1 MRVKF
6 ELRRQFFRRAK
17 FAIRGIE
24 NLSLRFW
31 LKGVMEKCDGC
42 FLVYRFQVSLFSLFG
57 WKKGIMGWG
66 EYKILDEILSWF
78 EPYHTT
84 IIIIIIALQYCLNFD
99 FDFWLNS
106 TLKLVR
112 SFLMWNYFD
121 WKRNKTS
128 L

>member
-1 MRVKF
+1 
-6 ELRRQFFRRAK
+6 
-17 FAIRGIE
+17 
-24 NLSLRFW
+24 
-31 LKGVMEKCDGC
+31 MEKCDGC

-78 EPYHTT
+78 EPYHTA